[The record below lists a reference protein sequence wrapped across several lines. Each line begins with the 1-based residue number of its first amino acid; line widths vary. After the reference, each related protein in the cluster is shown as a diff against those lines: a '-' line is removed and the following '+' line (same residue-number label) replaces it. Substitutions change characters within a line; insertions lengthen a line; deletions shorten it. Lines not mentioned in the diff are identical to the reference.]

1 MSKVAP
7 DDPNAFPCTIKYTSV
22 SGYTPEYLA
31 AKGRVNHDSCTVSN
45 GVKVTY
51 FTDGEPSGVP
61 VICLHGGSQ
70 GKYMWLQK
78 EPLPGVYMIAID
90 RPGYGDSDDP
100 AGKIPDYPFEMI
112 AKDIGM
118 LADHL
123 KIDKFI
129 LLGFSIGTS
138 WAQQIACVLTERVRG
153 LILFG
158 CMADSNHPKM
168 TAKLSKKVGKP
179 PKVMDPNGGCLGF
192 VLRGAF
198 SGPIKQFGKYDLS
211 PKMDPD
217 AKRKECEPR
226 FKEWTS
232 DPFWVCV
239 AVDDARAFTKPFG
252 QIGDAYRSLFQPWQ
266 YDVANIKCPVYNFQG
281 EFDNDM
287 GSSAPHSSEFLQ
299 QMVPHAVIEFI
310 PGCGHAST
318 VGPDEGTR
326 SRILKAVEAIMAK

>member
-168 TAKLSKKVGKP
+168 TAKMSKKVGKP

-226 FKEWTS
+226 LRSGPPTRS
-232 DPFWVCV
+232 GCV
-239 AVDDARAFTKPFG
+239 SPSTTPARSPSPSV
-252 QIGDAYRSLFQPWQ
+252 RSATRTDRSSSRGSTTWPT
-266 YDVANIKCPVYNFQG
+266 
-281 EFDNDM
+281 
-287 GSSAPHSSEFLQ
+287 SSAQSTTSRASSIMTWARQ
-299 QMVPHAVIEFI
+299 RR
-310 PGCGHAST
+310 
-318 VGPDEGTR
+318 TR
-326 SRILKAVEAIMAK
+326 PSSCSRWSRTP